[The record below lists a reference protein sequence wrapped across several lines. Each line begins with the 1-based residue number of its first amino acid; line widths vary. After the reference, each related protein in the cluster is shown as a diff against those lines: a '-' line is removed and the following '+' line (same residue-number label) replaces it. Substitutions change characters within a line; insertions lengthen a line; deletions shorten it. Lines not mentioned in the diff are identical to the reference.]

1 MPRATAPS
9 ATHRNPLAAGAVRN
23 LLALAWHFDLDH
35 EADATAAL
43 LIEHPAA
50 APPDRTVPEALAE
63 LSRLTQ
69 RAAPAPA
76 FMTLWR
82 HAAGAL
88 LARSAQPPAA
98 PSDWALEATMSCRC
112 PHCRRLQQ
120 FYGAP
125 RERVLRLPIR
135 AELRRHVH
143 QIIDSNGL
151 DLLHETERKGSPY
164 TLVCTKTRAGHQRHL
179 AQYAED
185 ITNMRSLV
193 ASAERVGV
201 ADTTAAGAVDRLRSA
216 IALQPEDGN

>member
-1 MPRATAPS
+1 
-9 ATHRNPLAAGAVRN
+9 
-23 LLALAWHFDLDH
+23 
-35 EADATAAL
+35 
-43 LIEHPAA
+43 
-50 APPDRTVPEALAE
+50 
-63 LSRLTQ
+63 
-69 RAAPAPA
+69 
-76 FMTLWR
+76 MTLWR

-151 DLLHETERKGSPY
+151 DLIHKTERKGSPY
-164 TLVCTKTRAGHQRHL
+164 TLVCTKTRAGHQRRL
-179 AQYAED
+179 AQYADD

-201 ADTTAAGAVDRLRSA
+201 AHTTAAGAVDRLRSA
-216 IALQPEDGN
+216 IALQPEEGN